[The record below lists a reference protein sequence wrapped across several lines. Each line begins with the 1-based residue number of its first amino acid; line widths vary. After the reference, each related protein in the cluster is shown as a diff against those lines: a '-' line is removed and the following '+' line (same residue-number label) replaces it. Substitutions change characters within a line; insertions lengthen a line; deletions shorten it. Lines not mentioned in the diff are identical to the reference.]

1 MKNRSKKVVLS
12 ARVEP
17 YIKAALDLY
26 AVSKNEKIVKVLEQ
40 FIESKLEDIDIRNP
54 LRGSKDSREKIPF
67 MTMFT
72 AIWSEDEV
80 VYKLRAGLL
89 GSEVAGK
96 RDWHIAI
103 MVAHDHYF
111 NGDYDLYGDLNGLG
125 SLKLEPQERP
135 TINLELVKSEWDLIC
150 GYVDFLENN
159 KPFSPTYED
168 YKRMHESSVK

>member
-17 YIKAALDLY
+17 YLKAALDLY
-26 AVSKNEKIVKVLEQ
+26 AVSKNEKIVKVLEL
-40 FIESKLEDIDIRNP
+40 FIESKLEDINIRNP
-54 LRGSKDSREKIPF
+54 LRGVKGAREKISF

-80 VYKLRAGLL
+80 VYRLRAGLL
-89 GSEVAGK
+89 GPEMAGE
-96 RDWHIAI
+96 RDWRIAL
-103 MVAHDHYF
+103 MATSGLFD
-111 NGDYDLYGDLNGLG
+111 GDYELYGDLNGLG
-125 SLKLEPQERP
+125 ERLKLEPRERP
-135 TINLELVKSEWDLIC
+135 SINLELVKREWDLIC

-159 KPFSPTYED
+159 KPFSPTYQD